1 MIKMNKLLYILIF
14 LLGSLGLSAQSVDV
28 NASID
33 TNFLLIGEQT
43 QIELKVQYRL
53 DGEPVSVKFP
63 ALTDTI
69 SEFIEIVTT
78 SSIDTIYP
86 DQNDLSLVEQVQ
98 RITVT
103 SFDSGSYEIPYFEFQ
118 INEGLFQTGP
128 LRIEVRPMQVDTA
141 EAIFDIKGPIEEPF
155 SFIDWIKDN
164 WIWIALVL
172 VILIGGI
179 LLIVYLK
186 NRPEKVI
193 EEEIIPVIPPHITA
207 LEKLEKLREDKL
219 WQDGKVKL
227 FHSEISE
234 IIREYLEKRYSVN
247 ALENTTD
254 EIMQSLRFMSIDPT
268 LLSKLNQLLVLSDLV
283 KFAKEQPLA
292 NENDMSLLNAVEFVK
307 NTKQIIETPENNA
320 E

>member
-1 MIKMNKLLYILIF
+1 MNKLLYIIIF

-43 QIELKVQYRL
+43 QIELRVQYRL
-53 DGEPVSVKFP
+53 SGEPVSVKFP

-78 SSIDTIYP
+78 SAVDTVYP
-86 DQNDLSLVEQVQ
+86 NPNDLSLVEQTQ
-98 RITVT
+98 KITIT

-155 SFIDWIKDN
+155 SIVDWIKSN
-164 WIWIALVL
+164 WPWIAFVL
-172 VILIGGI
+172 AIIIGGI
-179 LLIVYLK
+179 LLIRFLK
-186 NRPEKVI
+186 NRPKKIV
-193 EEEIIPVIPPHITA
+193 EEEIKPIIPPHVTA
-207 LEKLEKLREDKL
+207 LEKLEKLRENKL
-219 WQDGKVKL
+219 WQGGKVKL
-227 FHSEISE
+227 YHSEISE
-234 IIREYLEKRYSVN
+234 ITRAYLETRYEVS

-254 EIMQSLRFMSIDPT
+254 EIMQSLRFMSINPT

-292 NENDMSLLNAVEFVK
+292 NENEMSLINAIEFVQ
-307 NTKQIIETPENNA
+307 NTKQIINEEVPPLRED
-320 E
+320 